1 MNIEILHK
9 LCALKRLAALPLLIP
24 GHEMIVTVERYDV
37 FGEAKTGEELANEI
51 RRTVQFRI
59 LEENSQKEA
68 DRS

>member
-1 MNIEILHK
+1 MNIQSLHK

-51 RRTVQFRI
+51 RRKTLYQ
-59 LEENSQKEA
+59 LQEEEL
-68 DRS
+68 RSC